1 MDVEAR
7 IDELFGVPLEDFTQR
22 RNELVKELSGAGEK
36 KAASRVKAFKK
47 PTTTVWAINQLAHR
61 HGPELEEL
69 VRIHEQMAGVKKA
82 GDLRGAAAERRKV
95 VKRLTDLA
103 ARILVEAG
111 HNASSTQTQ
120 RISQSLLAAASG
132 TELDTLRWGRL
143 TGELE
148 GPGFEAMSGFAD
160 AVDSP
165 VYERIDKRV
174 QERIAKLERLAEESE
189 QKATELE
196 RTAESAQDDADKAAS
211 VAKRARSQ
219 AEEARRKAEEA
230 ADKA

>member
-7 IDELFGVPLEDFTQR
+7 IDELFGVPLEDFTQL
-22 RNELVKELSGAGEK
+22 RNELVKELNTAGERET
-36 KAASRVKAFKK
+36 ASRVKAFKK

-69 VRIHEQMAGVKKA
+69 VRIHEQMSGVKKA
-82 GDLRGAAAERRKV
+82 GDLRGAAGERRKV

-143 TGELE
+143 MAEIE

-160 AVDSP
+160 AADSP
-165 VYERIDKRV
+165 VYEKMDKRT
-174 QERIAKLERLAEESE
+174 QERIAKLERVAEESE
-189 QKATELE
+189 ERATEME
-196 RTAESAQDDADKAAS
+196 REAERAQDDADKAAS
-211 VAKRARSQ
+211 VAKRARDQ
-219 AEEARRKAEEA
+219 AEEARRKAQEA